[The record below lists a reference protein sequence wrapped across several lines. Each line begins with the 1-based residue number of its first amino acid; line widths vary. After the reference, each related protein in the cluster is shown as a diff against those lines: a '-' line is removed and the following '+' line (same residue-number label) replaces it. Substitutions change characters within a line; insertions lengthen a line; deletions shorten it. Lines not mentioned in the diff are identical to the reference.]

1 MNLRSPQQEHL
12 WKVMTCVAHW
22 ASLKGGMKRINTSV
36 FKEECCLLNWRVV
49 QTWGTS
55 CSESWARKMWDG
67 MGYTIGI
74 KFFKEVKSLNLKVIQ
89 IGGTCFSESQA
100 KKCEAVVITAKHGRI
115 STVRLL
121 IYHKF
126 SNTESCLFNNVDM
139 ESVSNLPW
147 QGQV

>member
-1 MNLRSPQQEHL
+1 
-12 WKVMTCVAHW
+12 
-22 ASLKGGMKRINTSV
+22 
-36 FKEECCLLNWRVV
+36 
-49 QTWGTS
+49 
-55 CSESWARKMWDG
+55 MWDG